1 VERGRRSSTLALEPV
16 HQGETP
22 VSGYQGAEPVV
33 ATPAP
38 ERPALPEQVHV
49 PDQADPSRTAG
60 YVTRMPGGVGGAAP
74 RGVPLS
80 RSSAHRRH
88 PTSNRAGYAFNLSET
103 APANTENGRDR
114 ERPEHQ
120 RAGGFFVARNS
131 PAFPS
136 RRVVYCDRSTRRTN
150 RGRETMRDD
159 PWTAANRDKE
169 QQKVTI
175 PPKRQPTAETAS
187 PPSKPTVTEPFWT
200 GKKSAPDVPKPQ
212 GVVDARQRTD
222 D

>member
-1 VERGRRSSTLALEPV
+1 MPKNAQRISRFASPNPDLMFNEGIGPV
-16 HQGETP
+16 
-22 VSGYQGAEPVV
+22 
-33 ATPAP
+33 AP
-38 ERPALPEQVHV
+38 LD
-49 PDQADPSRTAG
+49 PDQWQLT
-60 YVTRMPGGVGGAAP
+60 
-74 RGVPLS
+74 
-80 RSSAHRRH
+80 AHRRH
-88 PTSNRAGYAFNLSET
+88 PTSNRAGYAFNPSET

-114 ERPEHQ
+114 QRPEHQ

-131 PAFPS
+131 PACPS

-175 PPKRQPTAETAS
+175 PPKRKPTTETAS
-187 PPSKPTVTEPFWT
+187 PPSKPTVSGPFWT
-200 GKKSAPDVPKPQ
+200 RKKSALDVPKAQ
-212 GVVDARQRTD
+212 GVVDQRTD